1 MSKNLKYLIGSL
13 LICVTVAFAAVFL
26 CISGFSSTS
35 LEDLQN
41 EIENKQ
47 NQSENIAE
55 KINNLKDQKKST
67 EKTAAQNE
75 AELARLRK
83 ELSKEYTEK
92 EKALEELNDLKST
105 IEEIDGSIAETQAK
119 YEKNV
124 TEFLERAR
132 IMYRYSDYSTL
143 ELVLESK
150 NVLDFSTRANMYKHM
165 ISYDTNFLQEIEDLK
180 NDLDAKKAYQESIKN
195 DKESIITEINSMIAY
210 LKASEENTLANYNSN
225 INKLE
230 SLKEQQEKL
239 EKEEAVLDAK
249 IKLLM
254 AESKKYTYEGGKM
267 LWPAPSWTRI
277 SDVFG
282 YRSVHPITGLPAF
295 HGGIDIAAPYGSNI
309 LAAAGGKVV
318 VVSYSSGSGNY
329 IVVDHGGGIMTMYAH
344 ASKIVAKVGN
354 TVKRGQVIALV
365 GSTGASTGNHLHFE
379 VRVDNTKVDPLIYL
393 DVPKK

>member
-47 NQSENIAE
+47 NQSDNIAE

-180 NDLDAKKAYQESIKN
+180 NDLDSKKAYQESIKN

-230 SLKEQQEKL
+230 SLQEQQEKL

-344 ASKIVAKVGN
+344 ASKIVAKVGD

-393 DVPKK
+393 DVPNK

>member
-105 IEEIDGSIAETQAK
+105 IEELDGSIAETQAK

-180 NDLDAKKAYQESIKN
+180 NDLDSKKAYQESIKN
-195 DKESIITEINSMIAY
+195 DKESIITEINAMIAY

-344 ASKIVAKVGN
+344 ASKIVAKVGD

-393 DVPKK
+393 DVPNK

>member
-105 IEEIDGSIAETQAK
+105 IEELDGSIAETQAK

-180 NDLDAKKAYQESIKN
+180 NDLDSKKAYQESIKN
-195 DKESIITEINSMIAY
+195 DKESIITEINAMIAY

-230 SLKEQQEKL
+230 SLQEQQEKL

-344 ASKIVAKVGN
+344 ASKIVAKVGD

-393 DVPKK
+393 DVPNK

>member
-47 NQSENIAE
+47 NQSDNIAE

-180 NDLDAKKAYQESIKN
+180 NDLDSKKAYQESIKN
-195 DKESIITEINSMIAY
+195 DKESIITEINAMIAY
-210 LKASEENTLANYNSN
+210 LEASEENTLANYNSN
-225 INKLE
+225 INKLQ

-309 LAAAGGKVV
+309 LAAAGGRVV

-344 ASKIVAKVGN
+344 ASKIVAKVGD
-354 TVKRGQVIALV
+354 TVKKGQVIALV

-393 DVPKK
+393 NVPNK

>member
-13 LICVTVAFAAVFL
+13 LIVVTVAFAAVFL

-393 DVPKK
+393 DVPNK

>member
-1 MSKNLKYLIGSL
+1 
-13 LICVTVAFAAVFL
+13 
-26 CISGFSSTS
+26 
-35 LEDLQN
+35 
-41 EIENKQ
+41 
-47 NQSENIAE
+47 
-55 KINNLKDQKKST
+55 
-67 EKTAAQNE
+67 
-75 AELARLRK
+75 
-83 ELSKEYTEK
+83 
-92 EKALEELNDLKST
+92 
-105 IEEIDGSIAETQAK
+105 
-119 YEKNV
+119 
-124 TEFLERAR
+124 
-132 IMYRYSDYSTL
+132 
-143 ELVLESK
+143 
-150 NVLDFSTRANMYKHM
+150 
-165 ISYDTNFLQEIEDLK
+165 
-180 NDLDAKKAYQESIKN
+180 
-195 DKESIITEINSMIAY
+195 MIAY
-210 LKASEENTLANYNSN
+210 LEASEENTLANYNSN

-230 SLKEQQEKL
+230 SLQEQQEKL

-344 ASKIVAKVGN
+344 ASKIVAKVGD
-354 TVKRGQVIALV
+354 TVKKGQVIALV

-393 DVPKK
+393 DVPNK

>member
-47 NQSENIAE
+47 NQSDNIAE

-180 NDLDAKKAYQESIKN
+180 NDLDSKKAYQESIKN
-195 DKESIITEINSMIAY
+195 DKESIITEINAMIAY

-225 INKLE
+225 INKLQ
-230 SLKEQQEKL
+230 SLKDQQEKL

-344 ASKIVAKVGN
+344 ASKIVAKFGD
-354 TVKRGQVIALV
+354 TVKKGQVIALV

-393 DVPKK
+393 NVPNK